1 MIGEDE
7 EKIGGPKPAVGDD
20 LAKLSVRER
29 EERIIAFREEIG
41 RLEAAVVARNSV
53 KSAADSFFKL

>member
-1 MIGEDE
+1 
-7 EKIGGPKPAVGDD
+7 
-20 LAKLSVRER
+20 VREL